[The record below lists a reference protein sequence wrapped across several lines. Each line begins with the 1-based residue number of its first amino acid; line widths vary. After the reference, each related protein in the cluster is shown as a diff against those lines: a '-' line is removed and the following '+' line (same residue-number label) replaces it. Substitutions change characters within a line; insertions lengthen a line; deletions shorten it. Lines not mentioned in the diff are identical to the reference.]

1 MEDEVTD
8 DSRTVFLTTNVRV
21 VPTLHVV
28 VDGELYVTTP
38 SDSVLV
44 KTSLLRFGL
53 TRQDWRT
60 RITPEREVGNL
71 F

>member
-53 TRQDWRT
+53 TRQD
-60 RITPEREVGNL
+60 
-71 F
+71 